1 MILAA
6 LAGWTPVQ
14 PGLAQAGPPPT
25 GFPVSCGPDQVQVM
39 LLGTYHFAGSTGDAV
54 QTPAADILSP
64 QRQRELDELVER
76 LATWAP
82 QQVAVEWPYR
92 TADSTQARYQRYLAG
107 TLAESRN
114 EVVQLGFRLAKH
126 LGLPAVHA
134 IDHQMPIGNDS
145 LGPLL
150 ERRPEFQARVDS
162 LMAIFRARA
171 AETTERHAR
180 TTLREHLIAAN
191 AEEGLRSGNS
201 LGMFGSWLAAGEGEN
216 LGGPQLLARW
226 YERNFMMAHYLTRV
240 LQPGTRRVL
249 VLVGSG
255 HVPPLRNILD
265 EAPQF
270 CPVSALGV
278 IG

>member
-1 MILAA
+1 
-6 LAGWTPVQ
+6 
-14 PGLAQAGPPPT
+14 
-25 GFPVSCGPDQVQVM
+25 M

-64 QRQRELDELVER
+64 QRQLELDDLVVR

-92 TADSTQARYQRYLAG
+92 TADSTHARYQRYLAG

-114 EVVQLGFRLAKH
+114 EVVQLGFRLARH
-126 LGLPAVHA
+126 LGLATVHA

-150 ERRPEFQARVDS
+150 GRRPEFQARVDS
-162 LMAIFRARA
+162 LMAVFRTRA
-171 AETTERHAR
+171 GETTERHAR
-180 TTLREHLIAAN
+180 TTLREHLLAAN
-191 AEEGLRSGNS
+191 TEEGLRSGNS
-201 LGMFGSWLAAGEGEN
+201 LGMFGSWLAAGEGDN

-240 LQPGTRRVL
+240 LQPGTRRLL

-265 EAPQF
+265 ESPTF
-270 CPVSALGV
+270 CPVSPLGV
-278 IG
+278 LGG